1 MPVKSFPMMAEPAA
15 RVVVSD
21 DGSTICLTSYSETGA
36 AVPIVLAPVRAVA
49 LAGELIRAAL
59 PKLDVTDS
67 VMRSAPKF
75 GLNNELAP
83 DAEIRVRD
91 ELYRRLDNSL
101 AVGSSLRQRA
111 EAIRRKRN
119 RYVPRASDEG
129 AGGER
134 AVLWQLHRIGAPDL
148 SERQVRRILGGR

>member
-1 MPVKSFPMMAEPAA
+1 MAMAEPAGRA
-15 RVVVSD
+15 VVSD
-21 DGSTICLTSYSETGA
+21 DGSTICLTTYSADGSSL
-36 AVPIVLAPVRAVA
+36 PVLVTPVRAIA

-83 DAEIRVRD
+83 NAEIRVRD
-91 ELYRRLDNSL
+91 ELYRRLNNSL
-101 AVGSSLRQRA
+101 VVGLSLRQRA
-111 EAIRRKRN
+111 EAIRRKRD
-119 RYVPRASDEG
+119 RYMPRRSDEG

-134 AVLWQLHRIGAPDL
+134 GVLWELHRIGAPDL
-148 SERQVRRILGGR
+148 GERQVRRILGGR

>member
-1 MPVKSFPMMAEPAA
+1 VPVTDGSA
-15 RVVVSD
+15 RAVVSD
-21 DGSTICLTSYSETGA
+21 DGLTICLTTYSADGSSL
-36 AVPIVLAPVRAVA
+36 PVLVTPVRAIA

-59 PKLDVTDS
+59 PKLEVTDS

-83 DAEIRVRD
+83 NTEIRVRD
-91 ELYRRLDNSL
+91 ELYRRLDSSL
-101 AVGSSLRQRA
+101 AVGLSLRQRA

-129 AGGER
+129 AWGER